1 MQSGEMYN
9 EKETNSP
16 TLTHTASEIWPGAHG
31 PATHT
36 PRTAFPLMHTPRTPF
51 PREEDPWS
59 YLLSNP
65 GLPGA
70 LAECSEE
77 WL

>member
-1 MQSGEMYN
+1 MKRLWIKEMQSGEMYN

-36 PRTAFPLMHTPRTPF
+36 PRTAFP
-51 PREEDPWS
+51 REEDPWS